1 MNALMRSH
9 RFSPPQKALLGAL
22 LLACVGSAQAGGG
35 IADDWLSSTHSCA
48 GFNRTDAIHRDSDGT
63 LWVGC
68 GSNTTGYGV
77 HFSQDGGDTWSEP
90 PLTVPTELDDF
101 RVNTISRGADGH
113 LKIGGTEAAS
123 MRMVLSLDTS
133 GATYPVSLELAGVN
147 QIGRLFPVGTY
158 RELSDGSGMA
168 EQSTGT
174 GALFNDGSAGTS
186 ASNWDD
192 AGTPEQIL
200 GMVVHDD
207 KFWGCGS
214 RIAASPRLF
223 LPPTNPASEPYEL
236 LMVEPNLPA
245 DWEGELWGLAVNDQR
260 LVAVGVDQNGTQS
273 RGKILVSSANPYDM
287 NGYTE
292 HDVSDILGI
301 SSPYTWADGVCMR
314 GDTIVVVG
322 RRGNNDGF
330 VVMSS
335 NGAQSFFDAT
345 PADVPGHVSK
355 CLIEPDGTVVV
366 TGEASYIGILPA
378 DPVIFADGF
387 QTPEM

>member
-1 MNALMRSH
+1 MNALKKSRS
-9 RFSPPQKALLGAL
+9 RFPLQRTRFAAL
-22 LLACVGSAQAGGG
+22 LLACAGGVQAGGG

-68 GSNTTGYGV
+68 GSNTGGYGV
-77 HFSQDGGDTWSEP
+77 HFSQDGGDTWSVP
-90 PLTVPTELDDF
+90 PLSVPDELDDF
-101 RVNTISRGADGH
+101 RVNSISRGADGH
-113 LKIGGTEAAS
+113 LKIGGTEAGS

-133 GATYPVSLELAGVN
+133 GASYPVTLELEGVN
-147 QIGRLFPVGTY
+147 QIGRLFPVGNY

-174 GALFNDGSAGTS
+174 GALFSDGSAGTS
-186 ASNWDD
+186 AANWDD

-200 GMVVHDD
+200 DLVVHDD
-207 KFWGCGS
+207 KFWGSGS

-223 LPPTNPASEPYEL
+223 LPPTNVAAEPWEL
-236 LMVEPNLPA
+236 LMVEPNLPE
-245 DWEGELWGLAVNDQR
+245 DWEGELWGIAVNDQR
-260 LVAVGVDQNGTQS
+260 LVAAGVNQDGTS
-273 RGKILVSSANPYDM
+273 STGKILVSSANPYDM

-330 VVMSS
+330 VVMST

-345 PADVPGHVSK
+345 PSDAPGHVSK

-366 TGEASYIGILPA
+366 AGEASYIGILPA
-378 DPVIFADGF
+378 DPVIFAAGF
-387 QTPEM
+387 EEDPL